1 MAGVGAPLAHLYLNR
16 WQLASLLKLK
26 GKMPMLNNRRLAIA
40 LATLVAALVALF
52 VFGEHWISQVAR
64 DPRSLDMPSKVT
76 LEDKTWSS
84 RGRISLYAVHDDKVY
99 KSVGASRD
107 GKTVAVELLNGV
119 TLLKANIAA
128 PSAIGDIVFDVVNYD
143 EQSVYKLH
151 YNVAAENGVGLGV
164 WTISKSNGDV
174 LAVAFS
180 TGGDTIAFWGFDL
193 KMLAALKRDPATKQ
207 WSVEIR
213 ERASDIPDALYTL
226 IAGYKMS
233 RELLKP

>member
-1 MAGVGAPLAHLYLNR
+1 MVGVGAPLTHLHLNC
-16 WQLASLLKLK
+16 WQLASLLKPK
-26 GKMPMLNNRRLAIA
+26 GKMPMLKKHRLTI
-40 LATLVAALVALF
+40 VAATFVAAIVALF
-52 VFGEHWISQVAR
+52 FFCEYKMGQIAR
-64 DPRSLDMPSKVT
+64 DPRSLDMPNQVT
-76 LEDKTWSS
+76 LQDKTWSS
-84 RGRISLYAVHDDKVY
+84 SDRISLWAVHDGKVY
-99 KSVGASRD
+99 KSFGASRD
-107 GKTVAVELLNGV
+107 GKTVEIDLLNGV
-119 TLLKANIAA
+119 ALLKANIAA

-143 EQSVYKLH
+143 GQSVYKLH
-151 YNVAAENGVGLGV
+151 YNAAAENGVGLGV
-164 WTISKSNGDV
+164 WTINKSNGDV

-193 KMLAALKRDPATKQ
+193 KMLAALTRDPVTKQ